1 MNMLLLTQHQ
11 QERAKR
17 RAEVVAEYKRL
28 AADPANSRSAII
40 QHLMKKY
47 NIAAPSTVYDYIKK
61 EKEAHNEDN

>member
-1 MNMLLLTQHQ
+1 MNMPLLTQHQ

-47 NIAAPSTVYDYIKK
+47 NIAAPSTVYSYIKG
-61 EKEAHNEDN
+61 KEADHESN